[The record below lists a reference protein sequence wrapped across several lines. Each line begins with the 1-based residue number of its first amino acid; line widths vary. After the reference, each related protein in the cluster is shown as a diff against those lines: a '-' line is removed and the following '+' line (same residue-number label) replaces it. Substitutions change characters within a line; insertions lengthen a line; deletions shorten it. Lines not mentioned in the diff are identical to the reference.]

1 MRRIA
6 YRINDTLSVHGEAL
20 HSEDESL
27 GGKRNGAIVT
37 VEKRLPNKIKV
48 EAGIRKAH
56 ETTEPASTTSVGAT
70 PADIDSLR
78 LKVTTPV
85 PYAPQANIY
94 GEYEQ
99 DVRDSDKRLAAVGG
113 DYQIANRGRLYFRD
127 EFISSLSGP
136 YSLNS
141 VQKQNAT
148 VFGVDTDYMQDGRVF
163 SEYRIRDAYSGGE
176 SEAAIGLRNKWPIE
190 PGLAMTTTFERVHTL
205 SGPTDEE
212 AIAGS
217 VGVDY
222 TANPLWKGS
231 GRIELRDATNT
242 ESLLTTFGIA
252 DKLTESWTG
261 LIRDA
266 LAVERNT
273 GSGTGQRVQERL
285 QAGIAYRDTGS
296 DVWNLLALLE
306 QRYETDNTQVLESLK
321 QITEIASLSANAQMN
336 ARSVLTMRVAAK
348 WVLDDSNGIRS
359 NAATQLVSARV
370 TYDLT
375 KKWDVGAIVSA
386 LLSDG
391 FHTRQTGFGVEAG
404 YNLAANLWLSA
415 GLNIFGYREDVLTGN
430 DYSNRGVYLR
440 IRFKFDESLLEG
452 ASGGF
457 GKPIAKPVTGRPE

>member
-1 MRRIA
+1 
-6 YRINDTLSVHGEAL
+6 
-20 HSEDESL
+20 
-27 GGKRNGAIVT
+27 
-37 VEKRLPNKIKV
+37 
-48 EAGIRKAH
+48 
-56 ETTEPASTTSVGAT
+56 
-70 PADIDSLR
+70 LR

-113 DYQIANRGRLYFRD
+113 DYQIANRGRLYLRD

-148 VFGVDTDYMQDGRVF
+148 VFGIDTDYTQDGRVF

-176 SEAAIGLRNKWPIE
+176 SEAAIGLRNKWPIQ

-205 SGPTDEE
+205 SGPSDEE

-242 ESLLTTFGIA
+242 ESLLTTLGVA
-252 DKLTESWTG
+252 DKLTENWTG

-285 QAGIAYRDTGS
+285 QAGVAYRDTGS
-296 DVWNLLALLE
+296 DVWTLLALLE

-321 QITEIASLSANAQMN
+321 QITEIASLSANAQTS
-336 ARSVLTMRVAAK
+336 ARSVLTMHVAAK

-359 NAATQLVSARV
+359 NAATQLISARV

-440 IRFKFDESLLEG
+440 IRFKFDESLLER